1 MMYSVFLGSRRIS
14 VCLLSC
20 VFLVS
25 NLWADNPLK
34 IKFRTRAL
42 LDACVSGYGKED
54 VQGYYR
60 LDDLRVGFQATYKD
74 FTAKVDA
81 GLEGGKCAVKDLLL
95 SYRVNECNT
104 LILGN
109 GYEPFSMD
117 KLISTASRSF
127 LQPAASTLAYTNS
140 RKFGATWH
148 VHHPHYYL
156 ATGIY
161 THNDVNKLG
170 ENQKNA
176 FVSTLRGVGRFQPW
190 NQHSLFQ
197 VGGAFSF
204 RTREKNTAEPPVG
217 SLSSD
222 GITTLFDIPMLEASV
237 PNMGTEVKGL
247 VELLCLGTRFMAQ
260 AEYYWDRMN
269 RTMGHAHRTHG
280 GYVLGGFLLK
290 GNHFEYDSKTAVPGR
305 PLSPR
310 ALLLTAR
317 LDYADANDSQAGI
330 YGGSVKDVS
339 LGLSYYLNK
348 YVGFKLNAS
357 YVWVDEHCNDFYQGD
372 FFLAQMRVQYIF

>member
-1 MMYSVFLGSRRIS
+1 MNILHLRSRRAT
-14 VCLLSC
+14 VCLLLLAFSATG
-20 VFLVS
+20 LK
-25 NLWADNPLK
+25 ADNPLK

-42 LDACVSGYGKED
+42 LDATVSGYGKED

-60 LDDLRVGFQATYKD
+60 LDDLRVGFQATYKS
-74 FTAKVDA
+74 FMAKVDA

-95 SYRVNECNT
+95 SYKVNKNNT

-148 VHHPHYYL
+148 VHLPHWYL

-170 ENQKNA
+170 KEQKNA
-176 FVSTLRGVGRFQPW
+176 FVSTSRAVWRTTPW
-190 NQHSLFQ
+190 GEHSLLQ
-197 VGGAFSF
+197 VGGAFSY
-204 RTREKNTAEPPVG
+204 RSREKNTDHTPVG

-222 GITTLFDIPMLEASV
+222 GITTLFDIPLLEASI
-237 PNMGTEVKGL
+237 PDMGSEVKGL
-247 VELLCLGTRFMAQ
+247 LELLCLGSRAMLQ
-260 AEYYWDRMN
+260 AEYYADRMN
-269 RTMGHAHRTHG
+269 RTGGNPAYRAHG

-290 GNHFEYDSKTAVPGR
+290 GRHFEYDAKTAVPGR
-305 PLSPR
+305 PISPR

-317 LDYADANDSQAGI
+317 LDYADANDSRAGI
-330 YGGSVKDVS
+330 YGGRTADVS
-339 LGLSYYLNK
+339 LGISYYLNR
-348 YVGFKLNAS
+348 YIGFKLNGS
-357 YVWVDEHCNDFYQGD
+357 YVWVDGHCNEFYQKD